1 MPAKDLARGSTEE
14 LPIQDLGAE
23 TPGRMRTGI
32 QTFTES
38 IYSILITRMQA
49 KNEGKAKKSGS
60 AGVEEGERGGRRE
73 QGLTGEEDA
82 GSVAFPV
89 ANGLQL
95 EAGTGRRG
103 SFRGA
108 NLLSALLVAMREGV
122 EAALVVG
129 IVLVYL
135 GRTGRLHL
143 ARYVWAGLGA
153 AVAASL
159 AGAALMDH
167 WKISEDG
174 FEGLMMLVA
183 GLLVI
188 TMVVWMN
195 RVARSLRKEIEQ
207 RVESLAQKS
216 TFAAGMGMA
225 AFVFVMVVR
234 EGVELVLILRAVEL
248 SSDGLAI
255 WIGTSLGLA
264 IAVAVGVFFFQGT
277 LRIPLGRFFAATS
290 TILYVVAAQLF
301 LTGLHE
307 MSEAEWL
314 PSSQKEMA
322 IVGPIVSHEVFFFV
336 LVFGVAVLLIVR
348 EWFASRPAESETA
361 ENPAERRRKEWER
374 RKQRRWMLL
383 AVVSCLIVVLGLTAD
398 FVYSEVAAAPPPAQA
413 VTPVNGLVSIPTATV
428 ADGRL
433 HFFTV
438 ESEGTQIRFLIIR
451 KPGGD
456 YATALDACAIC
467 GPAGYRQDGQ
477 NVICRNCGAPIYI
490 PTIGQS
496 GGCNPIGFASKVEGS
511 QIVFT
516 VAAVMDADKPFLKH

>member
-1 MPAKDLARGSTEE
+1 M
-14 LPIQDLGAE
+14 
-23 TPGRMRTGI
+23 
-32 QTFTES
+32 
-38 IYSILITRMQA
+38 
-49 KNEGKAKKSGS
+49 
-60 AGVEEGERGGRRE
+60 
-73 QGLTGEEDA
+73 
-82 GSVAFPV
+82 
-89 ANGLQL
+89 
-95 EAGTGRRG
+95 
-103 SFRGA
+103 
-108 NLLSALLVAMREGV
+108 LSALLVAMREGV

-135 GRTGRLHL
+135 GRTGRRHL
-143 ARYVWAGLGA
+143 ARFVWMGLGA
-153 AVAASL
+153 AVVASL

-174 FEGLMMLVA
+174 FEGLLMLVA

-195 RVARSLRKEIEQ
+195 RVARSLRKEIEL
-207 RVESLAQKS
+207 RVETFAQKS
-216 TFAAGMGMA
+216 TLAAGMGLA
-225 AFVFVMVVR
+225 TFVFVMVVR

-248 SSDGLAI
+248 SSDGLAT

-264 IAVAVGVFFFQGT
+264 LAVAVGIFFFHGT
-277 LRIPLGRFFAATS
+277 LKIPLGRFFAATS

-314 PSSQKEMA
+314 PSSRTEMA

-348 EWFASRPAESETA
+348 EWFTSKPVKAVDG
-361 ENPAERRRKEWER
+361 ENPAERRRREWER
-374 RKQRRWMLL
+374 RRQRRWMLL
-383 AVVSCLIVVLGLTAD
+383 AVTSCLIVVLGLTAD
-398 FVYSEVAAAPPPAQA
+398 FLYSEVAAAPPPAVA
-413 VTPVNGLVSIPTATV
+413 VTAQNGVISIPTGSV
-428 ADGRL
+428 EDGRL

-438 ESEGTQIRFLIIR
+438 ESEGTQIRFLVIR
-451 KPGGD
+451 KPGGG

-496 GGCNPIGFASKVEGS
+496 GGCNPIGFASRVEGN

-516 VAAVMDADKPFLKH
+516 VAAVMEADKPFLKH